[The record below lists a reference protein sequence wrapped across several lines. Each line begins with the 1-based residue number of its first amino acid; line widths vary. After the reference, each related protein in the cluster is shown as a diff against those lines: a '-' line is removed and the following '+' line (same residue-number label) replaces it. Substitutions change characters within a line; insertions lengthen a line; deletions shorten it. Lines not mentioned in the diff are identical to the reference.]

1 MRKKITLLFALLLAF
16 VGVVKAGVT
25 DLPQITTNLEKP
37 IYYTIRNTRSS
48 QPGGLMYYAGD
59 AVGLKD
65 GIDAVT
71 GDAPLADKYQFFFT
85 GSHDAMYIHNK
96 ATGKKLASVSS
107 WTEAGA
113 KWAMGISP
121 KGGGLAIGPEGGLNG
136 NDCINEKNYATDANT
151 SDFTTWSANDDG
163 SIFVV
168 ELAEDCVLPLKDMF
182 YVIECPLFE
191 QVQGVKKGMY
201 EKQDG
206 SLAWGTIDLTDKA
219 YYWIP
224 TKTATGLALKNAGTG
239 KFLGGTAMSE
249 TAVDATIKLVNNS
262 NCQFNIIVNGVT
274 CHANNHSSG
283 SGSGSNVVSWGGTA
297 GSASAWTFVQKN
309 DPTSLVEVVVTYSFT
324 YGGEEKYTQTV
335 STLVGEE
342 WPAFTVAFPYGV
354 SASKPEGTIAAEDH
368 TDGVVTKVIELAVAE
383 LPFVAAKDVNSISQ
397 WYHVTMHSNFP
408 KYLEENTDGSIDWA
422 KESIEG
428 DNAETLVWGFVGN
441 VFDGIKVVNKAT
453 GHAIVSTS
461 GAAQMGDAANATAFI
476 LSKTDT
482 GVKNGFCLKYPES
495 NYLNASNGK
504 VNSWGAADA
513 GSTFQV
519 VAYDPVV
526 EPEMLPIVGV
536 MVGDVA
542 IVEGAAA
549 VSSISTIDVVF
560 DRPVA
565 LAEGAGWATLA
576 DSYGPT
582 NLVAE
587 VLEAEEGSSEYVVR
601 FSVSQE
607 FNGEFTAAGE
617 YELNIPEGFIV
628 GAEDANYINAAIE
641 AVITIKATPLAV
653 TNVTVGEDVM
663 EGFTVVATT
672 EDVIKVNFDGM
683 FYYNGDPTIVDAEGN
698 DALAVFEFGNDYETG
713 TSYFFKGMK
722 AGVYTITLAKASFM
736 EMMSYKAPAEDIVLT
751 VQITI
756 PDSID
761 NINADAELVIYD
773 LSGRRV
779 TEMTKGIYI
788 VNGKKVLVK

>member
-1 MRKKITLLFALLLAF
+1 MEMMSY
-16 VGVVKAGVT
+16 KA
-25 DLPQITTNLEKP
+25 P
-37 IYYTIRNTRSS
+37 
-48 QPGGLMYYAGD
+48 
-59 AVGLKD
+59 
-65 GIDAVT
+65 
-71 GDAPLADKYQFFFT
+71 
-85 GSHDAMYIHNK
+85 
-96 ATGKKLASVSS
+96 
-107 WTEAGA
+107 
-113 KWAMGISP
+113 
-121 KGGGLAIGPEGGLNG
+121 
-136 NDCINEKNYATDANT
+136 
-151 SDFTTWSANDDG
+151 
-163 SIFVV
+163 
-168 ELAEDCVLPLKDMF
+168 AEDIVLTVQ
-182 YVIECPLFE
+182 VIE
-191 QVQGVKKGMY
+191 
-201 EKQDG
+201 
-206 SLAWGTIDLTDKA
+206 
-219 YYWIP
+219 
-224 TKTATGLALKNAGTG
+224 
-239 KFLGGTAMSE
+239 KFS
-249 TAVDATIKLVNNS
+249 AVS
-262 NCQFNIIVNGVT
+262 
-274 CHANNHSSG
+274 
-283 SGSGSNVVSWGGTA
+283 
-297 GSASAWTFVQKN
+297 
-309 DPTSLVEVVVTYSFT
+309 
-324 YGGEEKYTQTV
+324 
-335 STLVGEE
+335 
-342 WPAFTVAFPYGV
+342 
-354 SASKPEGTIAAEDH
+354 
-368 TDGVVTKVIELAVAE
+368 
-383 LPFVAAKDVNSISQ
+383 
-397 WYHVTMHSNFP
+397 
-408 KYLEENTDGSIDWA
+408 
-422 KESIEG
+422 
-428 DNAETLVWGFVGN
+428 
-441 VFDGIKVVNKAT
+441 
-453 GHAIVSTS
+453 
-461 GAAQMGDAANATAFI
+461 
-476 LSKTDT
+476 
-482 GVKNGFCLKYPES
+482 
-495 NYLNASNGK
+495 
-504 VNSWGAADA
+504 
-513 GSTFQV
+513 
-519 VAYDPVV
+519 
-526 EPEMLPIVGV
+526 V